1 MTLKVIM
8 RNPETS
14 WDAKIEPFM
23 LTYWLRGKLK
33 MSLVTSPYPMTGRL
47 AGLTLLSRAKEERI
61 SRNSSSN
68 LLNVRR
74 VRERIQ
80 ASSNLS

>member
-33 MSLVTSPYPMTGRL
+33 MSLVTSPHPMTDRL

-61 SRNSSSN
+61 SRNSSLN

-74 VRERIQ
+74 VGERIQ